1 VSNGPKICGFFGGG
15 ALESRVD
22 MEILVSSSRVLVTT
36 PEVNTAI
43 TRVVVARKVKGEKK
57 DVFAV
62 SYEHS
67 TRTSTIVLGFNTVS
81 TSHRTQMTD
90 YDYSSTGIVVRFLL
104 FFIFYFTFLKSYFF
118 TVECKQSKTKQHFF
132 FPFLFFLP
140 SMVQAAVGQLITGF
154 IHQPIASRL

>member
-1 VSNGPKICGFFGGG
+1 MSNGPKICGFFGGG

-22 MEILVSSSRVLVTT
+22 MEILVSPSRVLVTT

-43 TRVVVARKVKGEKK
+43 TRVVVARKVKGKKK

-104 FFIFYFTFLKSYFF
+104 FYLFFILLFSNLTSSPWNASR
-118 TVECKQSKTKQHFF
+118 VKQSNTFF
-132 FPFLFFLP
+132 FLFF
-140 SMVQAAVGQLITGF
+140 SSFRQWYKQLLV
-154 IHQPIASRL
+154 S